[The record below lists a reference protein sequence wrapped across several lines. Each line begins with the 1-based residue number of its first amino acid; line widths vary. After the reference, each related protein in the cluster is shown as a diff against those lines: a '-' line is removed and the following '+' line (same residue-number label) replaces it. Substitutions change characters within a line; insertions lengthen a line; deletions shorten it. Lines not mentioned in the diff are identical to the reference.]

1 MTIGRPI
8 TDNRERLPAW
18 VIMPDTHE
26 QDASRSDPRRDADRE
41 KKAERLLLA
50 GLDHYLAGQYEQAV
64 NVWTR
69 VLFLDRRHARAHA
82 YIERA
87 RSALAE
93 RQRASEELLDN
104 GVAALQRGE
113 TAAARR
119 LITSA
124 VNQGGPSDDALVV
137 LERLDR
143 LEGAGGWVPA
153 VGDRLRRRL
162 RARTQPPPPAIARRV
177 PWLPIA
183 LGAVLTVAA
192 VVTAATWDQ
201 IRPLLVP
208 PEVPVV
214 AISFPTDESIPVP
227 RGAELALTRAHSLFQ
242 RGRLRE
248 ALDLLQRLPAGD
260 PLQPSADALRGTIQ
274 DTLLTGADPGVAL
287 DPPPVI
293 AAPNDPLP

>member
-1 MTIGRPI
+1 
-8 TDNRERLPAW
+8 
-18 VIMPDTHE
+18 MPDSHE
-26 QDASRSDPRRDADRE
+26 QDASRSVPRQDADRE

-153 VGDRLRRRL
+153 VGGRLRRRR
-162 RARTQPPPPAIARRV
+162 RAQTPPPPAIAPRV
-177 PWLPIA
+177 PWLPIV
-183 LGAVLTVAA
+183 LGAVLTVAG

-242 RGRLRE
+242 RGHLRE

-293 AAPNDPLP
+293 VAPNDPLP